1 MVLFFFSSGND
12 SNQNDFNAKHIPFCG
27 VQAHRM
33 FNIIDTSG
41 DGTISK
47 VRKTALSL
55 FVSFFMPEMIVLPRQ
70 ARNKHRERAQ
80 KGAALFSRRMRWRR
94 R

>member
-1 MVLFFFSSGND
+1 
-12 SNQNDFNAKHIPFCG
+12 
-27 VQAHRM
+27 M